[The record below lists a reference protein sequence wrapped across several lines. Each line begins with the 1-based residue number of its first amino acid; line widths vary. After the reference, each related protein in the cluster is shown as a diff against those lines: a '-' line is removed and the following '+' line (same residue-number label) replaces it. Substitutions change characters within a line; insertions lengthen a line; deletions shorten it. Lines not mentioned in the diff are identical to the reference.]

1 LIRDLRPERAGLFSA
16 VLASGACG
24 LSWEILWQHHAGLA
38 LGASAYG
45 TAVTLAAVMLG
56 LGFGGLLAARLSRL
70 GLLGHPLRAYGLA
83 EAAVGLCGLLVPWL
97 LDGLG
102 ALDTRL
108 HPVSPAAADTL
119 RAVGTA
125 AALLPAAIP
134 MGATLPI
141 LAPVA
146 ARTGSS
152 LAALYALNVLGAVAG
167 IVLVTFALIPSLGIA
182 RSEWALATTHLAVA
196 LWALTRSA
204 RTQASG
210 REAAAGWPAP
220 GALAL
225 AFASG
230 FVIFALEISWFRSI
244 RAAFQSTTES
254 FALILAAFLLAL
266 AAGAAY
272 APWLRARLPRAL
284 GALPCLAALAVLAAT
299 PFIDQLDRFVAPNL
313 ATSWAV
319 SSFDL
324 AHAARRLAWVLALTA
339 VPVALAG
346 MLFPWLLVEHA
357 TSVGAGRLYAVNTL
371 GAVTGS
377 LGAGFVLLPSLGATR
392 GSFAVAALL
401 AASGT
406 WVAGTP
412 AALRALGAL
421 LSVALASAAALGT
434 SPARL
439 RVQGEGSAAFAGVEF
454 VSEGPDST
462 VSVTRNQRTGK
473 PLLVIDGFIASS
485 ELAGTDYMEW
495 MGHLPALATP
505 ELRRA
510 LVICFGTGRTAAALL
525 QHGPER
531 LDIAELNEA
540 VLEAAPLFPSNGGV
554 LEAPN
559 VAAFVVDGRAFLR
572 RAEGRLYDVVTL
584 EPMPPNF
591 AGSNHLYS
599 VEFYRLAASRL
610 APRGAAAQWLPFH
623 LLAPAHVRAI
633 VASFHEVFPFTRLWI
648 DPQGGTGV
656 LIGSRAPWEL
666 RESAVSLPLGHDAL
680 RAAFELGFEDLA
692 ALAHGG
698 PPVTDDNQLLAY
710 GPERFARVSR
720 PGPVWASSL
729 AHRNLALVRAHRRVR
744 PSGVG
749 LVGHGAPDR
758 SR

>member
-1 LIRDLRPERAGLFSA
+1 LIQDLRPERAGLFVA

-24 LSWEILWQHHAGLA
+24 LSWEIVWQHHASLA

-56 LGFGGLLAARLSRL
+56 LGLGGLLAARLSRQ

-102 ALDTRL
+102 ILDTRL
-108 HPVSPAAADTL
+108 YPLSPAAADAL

-167 IVLVTFALIPSLGIA
+167 ILLATFALIPYLGIA
-182 RSEWALATTHLAVA
+182 RSEWTLAATHLAVA

-204 RTQASG
+204 RTQTSV

-230 FVIFALEISWFRSI
+230 FVIFALEVSWFRSI

-254 FALILAAFLLAL
+254 FALVLAAFLLAL
-266 AAGAAY
+266 AGGAAWT
-272 APWLRARLPRAL
+272 PSLRARAPWAL
-284 GALPCLAALAVLAAT
+284 GALPCLAALAVLATT
-299 PFIDQLDRFVAPNL
+299 PLIDQLDRFVAPNL
-313 ATSWAV
+313 ATSWSV

-324 AHAARRLAWVLALTA
+324 AHVAARFGWVLALTA

-346 MLFPWLLVEHA
+346 TLFPWLLVEHA
-357 TSVGAGRLYAVNTL
+357 TSAGAGRLYAVNTL
-371 GAVTGS
+371 GAVAGS
-377 LGAGFVLLPSLGATR
+377 LASGFVLLPHLGATR
-392 GSFAVAALL
+392 GSFAAAALL
-401 AASGT
+401 AASSL
-406 WVAGTP
+406 WISGTP
-412 AALRALGAL
+412 AVGRTFAAL
-421 LSVALASAAALGT
+421 LSVALASLAALGT
-434 SPARL
+434 SSARL

-525 QHGPER
+525 RHGPER
-531 LDIAELNEA
+531 LDVAELNEA

-554 LEAPN
+554 LESPN
-559 VAAFVVDGRAFLR
+559 VTAVVVDGRAFLR
-572 RAEGRLYDVVTL
+572 RTEGRPYDVVTL

-591 AGSNHLYS
+591 AGSNQLYS

-610 APRGAAAQWLPFH
+610 APRGAAAQWVPFH
-623 LLAPAHVRAI
+623 LVAPEHVRAI
-633 VASFHEVFPFTRLWI
+633 VASFREVFPFTRLWI

-656 LIGSRAPWEL
+656 LVGSRAPWEL
-666 RESAVSLPLGHDAL
+666 RESAVSLPLGRDAVL
-680 RAAFELGFEDLA
+680 AAFELGREELA
-692 ALAHGG
+692 ALARGART
-698 PPVTDDNQLLAY
+698 VTDDNQLLAY

-729 AHRNLALVRAHRRVR
+729 AQRNLALVRAHRRLR
-744 PSGVG
+744 TPGVG
-749 LVGHGAPDR
+749 LVGHGAPDP
-758 SR
+758 SP